1 LDTISLLI
9 KIPPREIAYLSFV
22 LESYEGV
29 AAMRTVDP
37 GRGIVE
43 VMVPPSYEEELGEIL
58 ADLAQEFPVHRIV
71 NEERVQGH
79 DPEKEFL
86 TPSQ

>member
-1 LDTISLLI
+1 MDTISLMI
-9 KIPPREIAYLSFV
+9 RIPPREIAYLSFV

-43 VMVPPSYEEELGEIL
+43 VMVPPSYEKELGEIL
-58 ADLAQEFPVHRIV
+58 VDLAQDFPVHRMAK
-71 NEERVQGH
+71 EERI
-79 DPEKEFL
+79 
-86 TPSQ
+86 

>member
-1 LDTISLLI
+1 MDTISLMI
-9 KIPPREIAYLSFV
+9 RIPPREIAYLSFV

-43 VMVPPSYEEELGEIL
+43 VMVPPSYEKELGEIL
-58 ADLAQEFPVHRIV
+58 TDLAQDFPVHRMAK
-71 NEERVQGH
+71 EERIQDH
-79 DPEKEFL
+79 DPEKGW
-86 TPSQ
+86 